1 VPFVL
6 LISKSDEIA
15 MQMPEGA
22 IELKEYLESLGY
34 RATAV
39 SAAAFSR
46 LPKEIR
52 SGTGVF
58 EAIETL
64 INSEPI
70 DQSGSIPPAPST
82 DRSFQRFKS

>member
-1 VPFVL
+1 
-6 LISKSDEIA
+6 
-15 MQMPEGA
+15 MRMPESA

-46 LPKEIR
+46 LPNEVK

-70 DQSGSIPPAPST
+70 GQNGSIPPATST